1 MQQGRAAAAHACG
14 PMRGVMVD
22 RTARTAV
29 YGLPEVAGVGR
40 PRSKWLRL
48 ASPTRSAGAISRS
61 RRGVRDRRSR
71 RSAQADL
78 LRRRSF
84 ATGCAL
90 FRRNRGR
97 SGQSA
102 TSSGTGGSVESF
114 RSMALNTP
122 TYGYA
127 YHDAAVDG
135 LTRLSRHMGLSDGGA
150 PGGLRWRKLFLHRES
165 SRASGCVYG
174 RRCPRRSSIR
184 EYIPNRSAD
193 AEKRDL
199 LRPLLTFH
207 RVLSNPFTI

>member
-1 MQQGRAAAAHACG
+1 MDERLTVTVSNGSVLTTDAVPFAAGRTPNRGPRSRGGGCPDRRPRTGRRRQVFRTTARESTRRATSSIALASAMQQGRAAAAHACG
-14 PMRGVMVD
+14 PMCGVMVD

-48 ASPTRSAGAISRS
+48 ASPTRAAGAISRS

-71 RSAQADL
+71 WSAQADL

-102 TSSGTGGSVESF
+102 TSSGTGEASSH
-114 RSMALNTP
+114 S
-122 TYGYA
+122 
-127 YHDAAVDG
+127 
-135 LTRLSRHMGLSDGGA
+135 A
-150 PGGLRWRKLFLHRES
+150 PWL
-165 SRASGCVYG
+165 
-174 RRCPRRSSIR
+174 
-184 EYIPNRSAD
+184 
-193 AEKRDL
+193 
-199 LRPLLTFH
+199 
-207 RVLSNPFTI
+207 